1 MSFRRAFDTFRGYRH
16 PEFHIIQR
24 RRRWFI
30 LSGSAILISI
40 IALVFLGLNY
50 SIDFTGGTLVEYRLS
65 NDVTV
70 EQVRGLLA
78 QDPYARATAEVQIV
92 GGDQVSIR
100 TSALTDLTPAERT
113 QLFEALA
120 QQAGI
125 SPDDISAQVVGP
137 TWGEQI
143 SRQALVGLVVVLFA
157 ITLYITLRFEW
168 KMAVGAMVAMVHD
181 VLITAGVYALTG
193 REVSPPTVIAILT
206 ILGFS
211 LYDTVVIFDKVK
223 ENTEST
229 ALLGKDTYE
238 GVANYSM
245 NQVLMRSVNT
255 SLVVI
260 LPILS
265 LLLFGGDTLKDFAF
279 ALIVGTLSGAY
290 SSVFIASPVLVHWK
304 EREPVY
310 RARHRRIAEQF
321 GGVVPAYAVATSG
334 APVDV
339 DPGRKRRDE
348 RSITAPQDPTQ
359 VSRSEFDEMV
369 RNLGVEDD
377 RTAKSKATAAAS
389 SRPAGGRRA
398 RARAAGDIPPGAGQ
412 GSSSG
417 ESSTGDGDGAGGDKP
432 KPAKKP
438 RNRRHGRPR

>member
-1 MSFRRAFDTFRGYRH
+1 VRRAFDTFRGYRH
-16 PEFHIIQR
+16 PEFNIIQR
-24 RRRWFI
+24 RRRWFV
-30 LSGSAILISI
+30 LSGSAILVSI
-40 IALVFLGLNY
+40 IALVLLGLNY
-50 SIDFTGGTLVEYRLS
+50 SIDFTGGTLIEYRLS

-70 EQVRGLLA
+70 EQVRDLLG
-78 QDPYARATAEVQIV
+78 QDPYARESAEVQIV

-100 TSALTDLTPAERT
+100 TSALTDLTAGERT

-120 QQAGI
+120 EQAGI
-125 SPDDISAQVVGP
+125 SPDDISVQVVGP

-143 SRQALVGLVVVLFA
+143 SRQAVIGLVVVLLA

-255 SLVVI
+255 SLVVV

-279 ALIVGTLSGAY
+279 AMLVGVVTGAY
-290 SSVFIASPVLVHWK
+290 SSIFVATPILVVLK
-304 EREPVY
+304 EREPKY
-310 RARHRRIAEQF
+310 QQLRARLESRQGDRRLRAVPTPVRETAEEEPEAAPA
-321 GGVVPAYAVATSG
+321 VV
-334 APVDV
+334 
-339 DPGRKRRDE
+339 
-348 RSITAPQDPTQ
+348 
-359 VSRSEFDEMV
+359 
-369 RNLGVEDD
+369 
-377 RTAKSKATAAAS
+377 AAAGGSQRTGQSS
-389 SRPAGGRRA
+389 SRPRPKSKRR
-398 RARAAGDIPPGAGQ
+398 P
-412 GSSSG
+412 
-417 ESSTGDGDGAGGDKP
+417 
-432 KPAKKP
+432 PAK
-438 RNRRHGRPR
+438 RRRR

>member
-1 MSFRRAFDTFRGYRH
+1 MSVRRAFDTFRGYRH
-16 PEFHIIQR
+16 PEFNIIQR
-24 RRRWFI
+24 RRRWFV
-30 LSGSAILISI
+30 LSGSAILVSI

-50 SIDFTGGTLVEYRLS
+50 SIDFTGGTLIEYRLS

-70 EQVRGLLA
+70 EQVRDLLG
-78 QDPYARATAEVQIV
+78 QDPYARESAEVQIV

-100 TSALTDLTPAERT
+100 TSALTDLTAGERT

-120 QQAGI
+120 EQAGI
-125 SPDDISAQVVGP
+125 STDDISAQVVGP

-143 SRQALVGLVVVLFA
+143 SRQAVIGLVVVLLA

-255 SLVVI
+255 SLVVV

-279 ALIVGTLSGAY
+279 AMLVGVVTGAY
-290 SSVFIASPVLVHWK
+290 SSIFVATPILVVLK
-304 EREPVY
+304 EREPKY
-310 RARHRRIAEQF
+310 QQLRARLESRQGERRLRAVPTPVRETAEEEPEAA
-321 GGVVPAYAVATSG
+321 PAAVAAAGGS
-334 APVDV
+334 
-339 DPGRKRRDE
+339 
-348 RSITAPQDPTQ
+348 Q
-359 VSRSEFDEMV
+359 
-369 RNLGVEDD
+369 
-377 RTAKSKATAAAS
+377 RTGQTS
-389 SRPAGGRRA
+389 SRPRPKSKRR
-398 RARAAGDIPPGAGQ
+398 P
-412 GSSSG
+412 
-417 ESSTGDGDGAGGDKP
+417 
-432 KPAKKP
+432 PAK
-438 RNRRHGRPR
+438 RRRR

>member
-24 RRRWFI
+24 RRRWFL

-40 IALVFLGLNY
+40 LALVFLGLNY
-50 SIDFTGGTLVEYRLS
+50 SIDFTGGTLIEYRLS
-65 NDVTV
+65 KDVTV
-70 EQVRGLLA
+70 EQVRDLLA
-78 QDPYARATAEVQIV
+78 QDPYAREGAEVQIV

-100 TSALTDLTPAERT
+100 TSALTDLSAEQRT
-113 QLFEALA
+113 QLFDALA
-120 QQAGI
+120 KQAGI

-143 SRQALVGLVVVLFA
+143 SRQALIGLVIVLFA

-279 ALIVGTLSGAY
+279 AMLIGVITGAY
-290 SSVFIASPVLVHWK
+290 SSIFVATPILVVLK
-304 EREPVY
+304 EREPRY
-310 RARHRRIAEQF
+310 QQLRARLESRQGERRLRA
-321 GGVVPAYAVATSG
+321 VPAAKQEVAEEEPEAAPAAVAAAGGSRQ
-334 APVDV
+334 
-339 DPGRKRRDE
+339 PGRGGQ
-348 RSITAPQDPTQ
+348 T
-359 VSRSEFDEMV
+359 
-369 RNLGVEDD
+369 
-377 RTAKSKATAAAS
+377 S
-389 SRPAGGRRA
+389 SRPRPKSKRR
-398 RARAAGDIPPGAGQ
+398 P
-412 GSSSG
+412 
-417 ESSTGDGDGAGGDKP
+417 
-432 KPAKKP
+432 PAK
-438 RNRRHGRPR
+438 RRRR

>member
-1 MSFRRAFDTFRGYRH
+1 MSFRRALDTFRGYRH

-24 RRRWFI
+24 RRRWFL

-40 IALVFLGLNY
+40 LALVFLGLNY
-50 SIDFTGGTLVEYRLS
+50 SIDFTGGTLIEYRLS
-65 NDVTV
+65 KDVTV
-70 EQVRGLLA
+70 EQVRDLLA
-78 QDPYARATAEVQIV
+78 QDPYAREGAEVQIV

-100 TSALTDLTPAERT
+100 TSALTDLSAEQRT
-113 QLFEALA
+113 QLFDALA
-120 QQAGI
+120 KQAGI
-125 SPDDISAQVVGP
+125 SPGDMSAQVVGP

-143 SRQALVGLVVVLFA
+143 SRQALIGLVIVLFA

-279 ALIVGTLSGAY
+279 AMLIGVITGAY
-290 SSVFIASPVLVHWK
+290 SSIFVATPILVVLK
-304 EREPVY
+304 EREPRY
-310 RARHRRIAEQF
+310 QQLRARLESRQGERRLRA
-321 GGVVPAYAVATSG
+321 VPAAKQEVAEEEPEAAPAAVAAAGGSRQ
-334 APVDV
+334 
-339 DPGRKRRDE
+339 PGRGGQ
-348 RSITAPQDPTQ
+348 T
-359 VSRSEFDEMV
+359 
-369 RNLGVEDD
+369 
-377 RTAKSKATAAAS
+377 S
-389 SRPAGGRRA
+389 SRPRPKSKRR
-398 RARAAGDIPPGAGQ
+398 P
-412 GSSSG
+412 
-417 ESSTGDGDGAGGDKP
+417 
-432 KPAKKP
+432 PAK
-438 RNRRHGRPR
+438 RRRR

>member
-1 MSFRRAFDTFRGYRH
+1 MSVRRAFDTFRGYRH
-16 PEFHIIQR
+16 PEFNIIQR
-24 RRRWFI
+24 RRRWFV
-30 LSGSAILISI
+30 LSGSAILVSI

-50 SIDFTGGTLVEYRLS
+50 SIDFTGGTLIEYRLS

-70 EQVRGLLA
+70 EQVRDLLG
-78 QDPYARATAEVQIV
+78 QDPYARESAEVQIV

-100 TSALTDLTPAERT
+100 TSALTDLTAGERT

-120 QQAGI
+120 EQAGI

-143 SRQALVGLVVVLFA
+143 SRQAVIGLVVVLLA

-255 SLVVI
+255 SLVVV

-279 ALIVGTLSGAY
+279 AMLVGVVTGAY
-290 SSVFIASPVLVHWK
+290 SSIFVATPILVVLK
-304 EREPVY
+304 EREPKY
-310 RARHRRIAEQF
+310 QQLRARLESRQGDRRLRA
-321 GGVVPAYAVATSG
+321 VPTPVPETVEEEPEAAPAAVAAAGGS
-334 APVDV
+334 
-339 DPGRKRRDE
+339 
-348 RSITAPQDPTQ
+348 Q
-359 VSRSEFDEMV
+359 
-369 RNLGVEDD
+369 
-377 RTAKSKATAAAS
+377 RTGQTS
-389 SRPAGGRRA
+389 SRPRPKSKRR
-398 RARAAGDIPPGAGQ
+398 P
-412 GSSSG
+412 
-417 ESSTGDGDGAGGDKP
+417 
-432 KPAKKP
+432 PAK
-438 RNRRHGRPR
+438 RRRR

>member
-1 MSFRRAFDTFRGYRH
+1 MSVRRAFDTFRGYRH
-16 PEFHIIQR
+16 PEFNIIQR
-24 RRRWFI
+24 RRRWFV
-30 LSGSAILISI
+30 LSGSAILVSI

-50 SIDFTGGTLVEYRLS
+50 SIDFTGGTLIEYRLS

-70 EQVRGLLA
+70 EQVRDLLG
-78 QDPYARATAEVQIV
+78 QDPYARESAEVQIV

-100 TSALTDLTPAERT
+100 TSALTDLTSGERT

-120 QQAGI
+120 EQAGI

-143 SRQALVGLVVVLFA
+143 SRQAVIGLVVVLLA

-168 KMAVGAMVAMVHD
+168 KMALGAMVAMVHD

-255 SLVVI
+255 SLVVV

-279 ALIVGTLSGAY
+279 AMLVGVVTGAY
-290 SSVFIASPVLVHWK
+290 SSIFVATPILVVLK
-304 EREPVY
+304 EREPKY
-310 RARHRRIAEQF
+310 QQLRARLESRQGDRRLRA
-321 GGVVPAYAVATSG
+321 VPAPVQETAEEEPEAAPAAVAAAGGS
-334 APVDV
+334 
-339 DPGRKRRDE
+339 
-348 RSITAPQDPTQ
+348 Q
-359 VSRSEFDEMV
+359 
-369 RNLGVEDD
+369 
-377 RTAKSKATAAAS
+377 RTGQTS
-389 SRPAGGRRA
+389 SRPRPKSKRR
-398 RARAAGDIPPGAGQ
+398 P
-412 GSSSG
+412 
-417 ESSTGDGDGAGGDKP
+417 
-432 KPAKKP
+432 PAK
-438 RNRRHGRPR
+438 RRRR

>member
-1 MSFRRAFDTFRGYRH
+1 MSARRAFDTFRGYRH
-16 PEFHIIQR
+16 PEFNIIQR
-24 RRRWFI
+24 RRRWFV
-30 LSGSAILISI
+30 LSGSAILVSI

-50 SIDFTGGTLVEYRLS
+50 SIDFTGGTLIEYRLS

-70 EQVRGLLA
+70 EQVRDLLG
-78 QDPYARATAEVQIV
+78 QDPYAREGAEVQIV

-100 TSALTDLTPAERT
+100 TSALTDLTAGERT

-120 QQAGI
+120 EQAGI
-125 SPDDISAQVVGP
+125 SPDDISVQVVGP

-143 SRQALVGLVVVLFA
+143 SRQAVIGLVVVLLA

-255 SLVVI
+255 SLVVV

-279 ALIVGTLSGAY
+279 AMLVGVVTGAY
-290 SSVFIASPVLVHWK
+290 SSIFVATPILVVLK
-304 EREPVY
+304 EREPKY
-310 RARHRRIAEQF
+310 QQLRARLESRQGDRRLRAVPTPVRETAEEEPEAAPA
-321 GGVVPAYAVATSG
+321 VV
-334 APVDV
+334 
-339 DPGRKRRDE
+339 
-348 RSITAPQDPTQ
+348 
-359 VSRSEFDEMV
+359 
-369 RNLGVEDD
+369 
-377 RTAKSKATAAAS
+377 AAAGGSQRTGQTS
-389 SRPAGGRRA
+389 SRPRPKSKRR
-398 RARAAGDIPPGAGQ
+398 P
-412 GSSSG
+412 
-417 ESSTGDGDGAGGDKP
+417 
-432 KPAKKP
+432 PAK
-438 RNRRHGRPR
+438 RRRR

>member
-1 MSFRRAFDTFRGYRH
+1 VSVRRAFDTFRGYRH
-16 PEFHIIQR
+16 PEFNIIQR
-24 RRRWFI
+24 RRRWFV
-30 LSGSAILISI
+30 LSGSAILVSI

-50 SIDFTGGTLVEYRLS
+50 SIDFTGGTLIEYRVTS
-65 NDVTV
+65 DVTV
-70 EQVRGLLA
+70 EQVRDLLG
-78 QDPYARATAEVQIV
+78 QDPYARESAEVQIV

-100 TSALTDLTPAERT
+100 TSALTDLTAGERT

-120 QQAGI
+120 EQAGI

-143 SRQALVGLVVVLFA
+143 SRQAVIGLVVVLLA

-168 KMAVGAMVAMVHD
+168 KMALGAMVAMVHD

-255 SLVVI
+255 SLVVV

-279 ALIVGTLSGAY
+279 AMLVGVVTGAY
-290 SSVFIASPVLVHWK
+290 SSIFVATPILVMLK
-304 EREPVY
+304 EREPKY
-310 RARHRRIAEQF
+310 QQLRARLESRQGDRRLRAVPTPVKETAEEEPEAA
-321 GGVVPAYAVATSG
+321 PAAVAAAGGSQRTGQSG
-334 APVDV
+334 Q
-339 DPGRKRRDE
+339 
-348 RSITAPQDPTQ
+348 T
-359 VSRSEFDEMV
+359 
-369 RNLGVEDD
+369 
-377 RTAKSKATAAAS
+377 S
-389 SRPAGGRRA
+389 SRPRPKSKRR
-398 RARAAGDIPPGAGQ
+398 P
-412 GSSSG
+412 
-417 ESSTGDGDGAGGDKP
+417 
-432 KPAKKP
+432 PAK
-438 RNRRHGRPR
+438 RRRR

>member
-1 MSFRRAFDTFRGYRH
+1 MSVRRAFDTFRGYRH
-16 PEFHIIQR
+16 PEFNIIQR
-24 RRRWFI
+24 RRRWFV
-30 LSGSAILISI
+30 LSGSAILVSI

-50 SIDFTGGTLVEYRLS
+50 SIDFTGGTLIEYRLS

-70 EQVRGLLA
+70 EQVRDVLG
-78 QDPYARATAEVQIV
+78 QDPYAREGAEVQIV

-100 TSALTDLTPAERT
+100 TSALTDLTAGERT

-120 QQAGI
+120 EQAGI
-125 SPDDISAQVVGP
+125 SPDDISVQVVGP

-143 SRQALVGLVVVLFA
+143 SRQAVIGLVVVLLA

-255 SLVVI
+255 SLVVV

-279 ALIVGTLSGAY
+279 AMLVGVATGAY
-290 SSVFIASPVLVHWK
+290 SSIFVATPILVVLK
-304 EREPVY
+304 EREPKY
-310 RARHRRIAEQF
+310 QQLRARLESRQGDRRLRAVPTPVREPAEEEPEAA
-321 GGVVPAYAVATSG
+321 PAAVAAAGGS
-334 APVDV
+334 
-339 DPGRKRRDE
+339 
-348 RSITAPQDPTQ
+348 Q
-359 VSRSEFDEMV
+359 
-369 RNLGVEDD
+369 
-377 RTAKSKATAAAS
+377 RTGQSS
-389 SRPAGGRRA
+389 SRPRPKSKRR
-398 RARAAGDIPPGAGQ
+398 P
-412 GSSSG
+412 
-417 ESSTGDGDGAGGDKP
+417 
-432 KPAKKP
+432 PAK
-438 RNRRHGRPR
+438 RRRR